1 MGRRKS
7 FLVESEKKMCC
18 FQSISAVFFSFLFQT
33 AGKTVELF
41 LIESFIVVSMFW
53 RLFQAAVCFPSIW
66 NGFFKWSRLASSGA
80 VSIIFKNR
88 FQWYNF
94 FQSSWIVAEWILYD
108 ERLGFV
114 ESTAMFLS
122 VEFEFQE
129 MFRWLHW
136 KVQTSWSI
144 SETGNSF
151 ENSWTIFVSM
161 IARVTSWVWNDLKKK
176 LRLIAFGV
184 ELFQRF
190 NHRWSNCFEVRF
202 WLDFGYPSADR
213 SQVGD
218 VLELKNWTKIW
229 FVPEGF
235 ALVVAGNFNCGWI
248 FNARNWIFAS
258 NSIRIDCWHFC
269 LALEQLT
276 IHCRNG
282 LNWIISVEIFN
293 AGRFSRNWMKK
304 IKKPAR
310 FPSLAWQRLIRFAS
324 LPS

>member
-1 MGRRKS
+1 MHYLLFIRFSGAIPFLSFQAFS
-7 FLVESEKKMCC
+7 FLWGGRAFELLSRILKKNVLLSKY
-18 FQSISAVFFSFLFQT
+18 FGRFLVVFFFSFLFQT

-66 NGFFKWSRLASSGA
+66 NGFSKWSRLASSGA

-129 MFRWLHW
+129 MFHWLHW
-136 KVQTSWSI
+136 KVQTFWSI

-176 LRLIAFGV
+176 KSDCVWCRVISTFQSSLEQLFWSEILI
-184 ELFQRF
+184 
-190 NHRWSNCFEVRF
+190 RF
-202 WLDFGYPSADR
+202 WLSECR
-213 SQVGD
+213 SFFS
-218 VLELKNWTKIW
+218 WRCT
-229 FVPEGF
+229 
-235 ALVVAGNFNCGWI
+235 
-248 FNARNWIFAS
+248 R
-258 NSIRIDCWHFC
+258 
-269 LALEQLT
+269 
-276 IHCRNG
+276 
-282 LNWIISVEIFN
+282 VE
-293 AGRFSRNWMKK
+293 K
-304 IKKPAR
+304 
-310 FPSLAWQRLIRFAS
+310 LD
-324 LPS
+324 